1 MKESFRFS
9 SRFSFQEGENEFS
22 KILFEYKKNRIYY
35 TDLTVSNPTQADFQ
49 YPTEAIR
56 HSFVT
61 SDLITYHPDPRGNLE
76 ARKKFRN
83 ITTQKD
89 WRLTRTICF

>member
-22 KILFEYKKNRIYY
+22 KILSEYKKNQIYY
-35 TDLTVSNPTQADFQ
+35 FDLTLSNPTQADFQ

-56 HSFVT
+56 HSFAT
-61 SDLITYHPDPRGNLE
+61 SDLITYHPNPQGNLE
-76 ARKKFRN
+76 TRKKSRD
-83 ITTQKD
+83 TTLQKD
-89 WRLTRTICF
+89 WI